1 MPHSSWTL
9 AQAVVAEVYVA
20 GLAGCARVST
30 SALVA
35 GGLARQAGRRE
46 GEGGSWARGLAEVVV
61 EICAYAVCAVGGI
74 DADRAVRRT
83 G

>member
-20 GLAGCARVST
+20 GLAGCARVSA

-35 GGLARQAGRRE
+35 GVLAGQAGRRE
-46 GEGGSWARGLAEVVV
+46 GKSGCWARGLTEVVV
-61 EICAYAVCAVGGI
+61 EICAYAVCAVGEI
-74 DADRAVRRT
+74 DAD
-83 G
+83 